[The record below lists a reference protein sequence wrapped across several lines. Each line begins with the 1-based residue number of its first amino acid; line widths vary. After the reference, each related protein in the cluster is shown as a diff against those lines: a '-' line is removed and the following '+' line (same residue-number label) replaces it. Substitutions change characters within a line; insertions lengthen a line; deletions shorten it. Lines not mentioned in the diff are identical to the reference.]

1 LAPGQAGSI
10 KGPGTV
16 HDDPDVRALGHIPNF
31 VGRVMRAE
39 AEQLVESIK
48 QSVGLLRR
56 HL

>member
-1 LAPGQAGSI
+1 LPSAREDAREGFAPGEGRSLAWLFRSEFMGSI
-10 KGPGTV
+10 
-16 HDDPDVRALGHIPNF
+16 
-31 VGRVMRAE
+31 MRAE